1 MYGCFQMKSMMKMC
15 IRDRDELNLPAVLTI
30 ENSDQK
36 VAKAVIENTNTKD
49 QKILTLNSMQSVTT
63 KDVEE
68 GTTYLSIMENN
79 LQILKEAL

>member
-1 MYGCFQMKSMMKMC
+1 MGSEMC
-15 IRDRDELNLPAVLTI
+15 IRD
-30 ENSDQK
+30 S
-36 VAKAVIENTNTKD
+36 TKD